1 MFVGFWLRS
10 GRWKMMRLHFKHD
23 EIVKGL
29 VEGYKKG
36 KVNVTTPLPEYMHHV
51 VDKQA
56 DAAMFLA
63 GILSFDTSSL
73 SHKFQIFFNKDF
85 ERLLHEHGLLD
96 DKKNE
101 GD

>member
-1 MFVGFWLRS
+1 VSDFEIDL
-10 GRWKMMRLHFKHD
+10 KHD
-23 EIVKGL
+23 EIIKSLVKG
-29 VEGYKKG
+29 YKNG
-36 KVNVTTPLPEYMHHV
+36 KSNVTVPLPEYMHYV

-56 DAAMFLA
+56 DSAIFLA
-63 GILSFDTSSL
+63 KMLGFDTSFL

-85 ERLLHEHGLLD
+85 EKLLDEHGLLD

>member
-1 MFVGFWLRS
+1 VSDFEIDLNVD
-10 GRWKMMRLHFKHD
+10 FKHD
-23 EIVKGL
+23 EVVKSL

-36 KVNVTTPLPEYMHHV
+36 KGNVTTPLPEYMHHV

-73 SHKFQIFFNKDF
+73 SHKFEIFFNEDF
-85 ERLLHEHGLLD
+85 ERLLNEHGLL
-96 DKKNE
+96 E
-101 GD
+101 